1 VSGFPL
7 PTITWIK
14 ISNQTAAT
22 SVISEYGQSMLAS
35 TARWLKVKRS
45 ASGEYLCKADNGIG
59 NSVFSDKAY
68 LNVQYAPQFT
78 SHPSSKTL
86 KSSGEFHLHCSA
98 EGNPQP
104 MVTWMMAPFSA
115 KVDPDAAQNIS
126 RTWQLTI
133 QMAITDDSGFYRCL
147 VWNKLGRSYSKW
159 ATVIVQ
165 DRPSAIQIIDISRI
179 GDRSATVQW
188 RRPFNGYSNITRYII
203 YFQENCTDNTR
214 MKKIV
219 RYDVSKT
226 VLRGLRP
233 QTQYCISIR
242 AFNGLGGGKR
252 SSIFKIMTVATESP
266 GRVRNVVLTPLSS
279 VEISVKWKEPINSK
293 TTISIFRVY
302 YSTVYDDNIRK
313 QAKVRSYVVVQGN
326 ITSTVLRDLKKYTW
340 YNVTV
345 VAVTITHGVSTYGEM
360 SIPVSAMTLE
370 DGTVFLYTHI
380 LCFERVYISVFIETA
395 PSAPINVSIAS
406 IPSNPHQLLITWSRP
421 LHPNGIIREYIVN
434 YRKSGEDTHLRKLLV
449 VSGTSEKVILDE
461 LEPYTVYLIFVQAY
475 TNKGGNLS
483 NVVSGKTEEGSELSL
498 LY

>member
-1 VSGFPL
+1 
-7 PTITWIK
+7 
-14 ISNQTAAT
+14 
-22 SVISEYGQSMLAS
+22 
-35 TARWLKVKRS
+35 
-45 ASGEYLCKADNGIG
+45 
-59 NSVFSDKAY
+59 
-68 LNVQYAPQFT
+68 
-78 SHPSSKTL
+78 
-86 KSSGEFHLHCSA
+86 
-98 EGNPQP
+98 
-104 MVTWMMAPFSA
+104 
-115 KVDPDAAQNIS
+115 
-126 RTWQLTI
+126 
-133 QMAITDDSGFYRCL
+133 
-147 VWNKLGRSYSKW
+147 
-159 ATVIVQ
+159 
-165 DRPSAIQIIDISRI
+165 
-179 GDRSATVQW
+179 
-188 RRPFNGYSNITRYII
+188 
-203 YFQENCTDNTR
+203 
-214 MKKIV
+214 
-219 RYDVSKT
+219 
-226 VLRGLRP
+226 
-233 QTQYCISIR
+233 
-242 AFNGLGGGKR
+242 
-252 SSIFKIMTVATESP
+252 
-266 GRVRNVVLTPLSS
+266 VLTPLSS

-370 DGTVFLYTHI
+370 D
-380 LCFERVYISVFIETA
+380 A

-483 NVVSGKTEEGSELSL
+483 NVVSGKTEEGKPSAPISFTSIYVTHNSTL
-498 LY
+498 LTWNPPMNPRGQVTKYEIFYSGKKSFIEEGEEQEASVNKTIILNHPKDLQITINDLIPDTTFTFIVVAFTTIGSGEKATLRLKTEIDWPVQPKIPTNQEYLRITSSGVEVKLVQPSNRNGAITHVDLLIVKLTSGTGLFHGTPMNYTNSFAGTLFYITARFKYEEIPNTFIIGDEKWYGGYFNGPLERDFPYLYALRSYSVTKSNRILFSTSQNIYFYFESKDADSDTEGTTVIVSVVTVVGAVIVFIIVIVAVK